1 MLCDEGQGVGP
12 GGHGVYLDFADVIE
26 QQGLDV
32 VRERYGNL
40 FDMYQRITGEDA
52 YRVPMRI
59 YPAPHY
65 TMGGLWVDYNLMS
78 TVPGLFVIGEANFA
92 DHGANRL
99 GASSLMQGLADG
111 YFILPYTI
119 GHYLATTK
127 NAPVAEDHK
136 ESRAALERVT
146 SRVTKLL
153 GAKRRRTAASFHR
166 EVGRILWDHCGMAR
180 HEAGLNRA
188 LQLIPAL
195 REEFWRD
202 VAVPGSGETFNQELE
217 YAGRVADFLEFAELL
232 CHDALH
238 REESCGAHFREEHQ
252 APDGEPKRDD
262 RRFAHV
268 AAWEYREHGSPM
280 LHKEPLTFEF
290 VQPTTRSYQ

>member
-1 MLCDEGQGVGP
+1 
-12 GGHGVYLDFADVIE
+12 LDLSDAIA

-32 VRERYGNL
+32 IRERYGNV

-52 YRVPMRI
+52 YKTPMRI

-78 TVPGLFVIGEANFA
+78 TIPGLFVIGEANFA

-127 NAPVAEDHK
+127 SIPISHDHTDV
-136 ESRAALERVT
+136 RAAQERVT
-146 SRVTKLL
+146 MRISRLL
-153 GAKRRRTAASFHR
+153 GGGGKRTAASFHR
-166 EVGRILWDHCGMAR
+166 ALGHIMWNACGMTRDRAGLKHALQTIPPLR
-180 HEAGLNRA
+180 HE
-188 LQLIPAL
+188 
-195 REEFWRD
+195 FWHD
-202 VAVPGSGETFNQELE
+202 LAVRGSGDTFNQELE

-232 CHDALH
+232 CYDALH

-252 APDGEPKRDD
+252 MPDGEPLRDD
-262 RRFAHV
+262 AHFSHV
-268 AAWEYREHGSPM
+268 AAWEYIPNDLPV
-280 LHKEPLTFEF
+280 LHKEALVFDYVKPAM
-290 VQPTTRSYQ
+290 RSYQ